1 MARKALEWPVP
12 GWLRRPVC
20 EIVSRMEAFSQYLR
34 KMRWVLHRRGRK
46 REEIEDL
53 MQDAFVRLLEY
64 CETGA
69 EVRQPEALLV
79 TTVQRLSLN
88 FDRDEHRDL
97 YSPEPV
103 ERLLLVD
110 SGPTPDEMLA
120 AEERMQRVKRILDGV
135 GRRTRE
141 IFFLHR
147 LDGLSYAQI
156 GQLLSMP
163 PSTVRKHVAR
173 AMTVLLDEMHRE
185 SRTP

>member
-1 MARKALEWPVP
+1 
-12 GWLRRPVC
+12 
-20 EIVSRMEAFSQYLR
+20 MERLAQYLS
-34 KMRWVLHRRGRK
+34 KMQWVLRRRGRK
-46 REEIEDL
+46 RDEIEDL
-53 MQDAFVRLLEY
+53 IQDAFVRLLEY

-79 TTVQRLSLN
+79 TTVQRLSMN
-88 FDRDEHRDL
+88 FDRDQHRDL

-103 ERLLLVD
+103 ERFLLLAD

-120 AEERMQRVKRILDGV
+120 AEERMERVRRILDGV
-135 GRRTRE
+135 SRRTRE

-147 LDGLSYAQI
+147 LDGLTYTQI
-156 GQLLSMP
+156 GQHLSMP

-185 SRTP
+185 GRKP